1 MSAQNRLVATMLVA
15 AACAFAPAGSAADP
29 IILNANFSLGNTG
42 FSSAHGYV
50 AYPSVDSPSLMY
62 PEGIYTVGAN
72 PGSVHDRWTDFGD
85 HTTGDGLMMIVNGH
99 READMMVWSTSVTV
113 DPDTQYDFSA
123 WAASAY
129 PRSPSG
135 LAFSI
140 NGTLLGSPFL
150 LPSDAGQWQEFTA
163 GWYSGNYSTAVLS
176 LINVNTE
183 WNGNDFALDDIALRV
198 RPQISDASIEPED
211 PEVVPVPEPGSTL
224 LLLTSGLAGL
234 AGYARRRNRR

>member
-1 MSAQNRLVATMLVA
+1 MATW
-15 AACAFAPAGSAADP
+15 P
-29 IILNANFSLGNTG
+29 T
-42 FSSAHGYV
+42 
-50 AYPSVDSPSLMY
+50 PSVESPGLMY
-62 PEGIYTVGAN
+62 PEGMYTVGAN
-72 PGSVHDRWTDFGD
+72 PGFVHDRWADFGD

-99 READMMVWSTSVTV
+99 RAADMLVWSTTVTV
-113 DPDTQYDFSA
+113 DPDTQYDFAA
-123 WAASAY
+123 WAASVY

-150 LPSDAGQWQEFTA
+150 LPSDTGKWQEFTA

-224 LLLTSGLAGL
+224 LLLASGLAGL
-234 AGYARRRNRR
+234 AGALKLRKS